1 MVEELAALMDWLIPD
16 WPAPAQ
22 VRAMCTTRV
31 GGISK
36 VPFDSLNL
44 GDHVGDSQAAV
55 AANRILLQEA
65 MDARPH
71 FLAQVHGTHC
81 VTLTD
86 ATAMGV
92 EADGCITS
100 QPRLACSVMAAD
112 CLPVLLA
119 DARGSVVAAAH
130 AGWRGLAGQAGH
142 GILESVLASLDH
154 VRCTVGMADRSDI
167 LVWLG
172 PCIGS
177 QAFEVGAD
185 VRNAFVTQTPAA
197 AAMFLEMPGDKW
209 LADLQGL
216 ARLRLRALGVK
227 RIYGN
232 DGTRSWCT
240 VSHPE
245 QFFSYRRDRVCGRMA
260 ACIWL
265 A

>member
-1 MVEELAALMDWLIPD
+1 MDWLIPD
-16 WPAPAQ
+16 WPVPSQ

-31 GGISK
+31 GGVSQG
-36 VPFDSLNL
+36 PFDSLNL
-44 GDHVGDSQAAV
+44 GEHVGDRQAAV

-65 MDARPH
+65 IDARPH
-71 FLAQVHGTHC
+71 FLTQVHGTHC

-92 EADGCITS
+92 EADGCVTS
-100 QPRLACSVMAAD
+100 EPRLACSVMAAD

-119 DARGSVVAAAH
+119 DERGAVVAAAH
-130 AGWRGLAGQAGH
+130 AGWRGLSGQGGV
-142 GILESVLASLDH
+142 GILESVLASFDQ
-154 VRCTVGMADRSDI
+154 VRCPVGLADRSDI

-172 PCIGS
+172 PCIGP

-197 AAMFLEMPGDKW
+197 AAMFLAKTGDKW

-216 ARLRLRALGVK
+216 ARLRLRGLGVK

-232 DGTRSWCT
+232 DGTGSWCT

-245 QFFSYRRDRVCGRMA
+245 QYFSYRRDGVCGRMA
-260 ACIWL
+260 ACVWL